1 MTGNRIID
9 FHVHTFPDKI
19 AGKAVN
25 ELKKASHSHAFSS
38 GTANDL
44 LRKMDENSIETSVVL
59 PVASDARQINGINRA
74 AAENNIKYKKRLI
87 SAAAVHPDIEDAEEV
102 IYALKETGFK
112 GVKIH
117 PYYQNTDFDSEKYVS
132 ILKICSKLDLFCTVH
147 AGLDIGYPGINR
159 CTPEMIADVIEKTG
173 PMKLIL
179 AHMGGWK
186 MWKEAKDLLKGSG
199 CYVDT
204 SFSTGS
210 FKRIDSYWSEQ
221 DSRMLGK
228 DDFLEIIESY
238 TPERV
243 LFGTD
248 SPWTDHKESIEF
260 IIDLDLDERDRN
272 LIFCENAKRLL
283 DV

>member
-1 MTGNRIID
+1 MTGKRIID

-19 AGKAVN
+19 AKKAVN

-38 GTANDL
+38 GTADDL
-44 LRKMDENSIETSVVL
+44 LRKMEENSIETSVVL
-59 PVASDARQINGINRA
+59 PVASDVRQIRSINKA
-74 AAENNIKYKKRLI
+74 AAANNLKYNVRLI
-87 SAAAVHPDIEDAEEV
+87 SAAAVHPDMEDAEE
-102 IYALKETGFK
+102 ILYSLKETGFK

-117 PYYQNTDFDSEKYVS
+117 PYYQNTDFGSEKYVR
-132 ILKICSKLDLFCTVH
+132 ILKICSKLDMFCTVH

-173 PMKLIL
+173 QMKLIL

-186 MWKEAKDLLKGSG
+186 MWKEASRLLKGSG

-210 FKRIDSYWSEQ
+210 FKRIDSYWSE
-221 DSRMLGK
+221 DDARMLNK
-228 DDFLEIIESY
+228 NDALEIIEAY

-248 SPWTDHKESIEF
+248 SPWTDQKESIEF
-260 IIDLDLDERDRN
+260 IIDLDLDERVRN